1 MFVEWVLPYVLGSEM
16 YYKNK
21 KCISIRYLV
30 NLKIVADTD
39 TKNSTKA
46 SVAAM
51 VKLYWM
57 S

>member
-46 SVAAM
+46 SVGAM